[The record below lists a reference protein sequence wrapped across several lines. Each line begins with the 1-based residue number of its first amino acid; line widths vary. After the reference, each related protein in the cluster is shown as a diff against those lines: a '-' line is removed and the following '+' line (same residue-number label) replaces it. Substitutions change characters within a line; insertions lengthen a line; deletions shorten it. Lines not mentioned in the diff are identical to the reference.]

1 MRIRARVSIAIIAM
15 IALVAAASIATRSA
29 AQDKTLTTGVLG
41 PLSGG
46 AASYGVELVRGAEM
60 KADEINK
67 AGGLKVGNGVYHI
80 KLVSYDHKA
89 LAADAATAANKLVF
103 QDKVKYIIGNAVGA
117 TCNAVQTVT
126 EPEKVLFSFVC
137 WGTANLGPDKPYSFR
152 AMLSQ
157 WEVAEPFYRW
167 VKEKHPQV
175 KRVALISPNDTSGKD
190 TNTAVVKALKGLGF
204 EVAADEYYERGTK
217 DFYPILTKMLATK
230 PDMLDVAAAPAGEGG
245 PILKQARE
253 LGFKGAKGW
262 TAGTNPFTIIGVAGK
277 EAAEGVW
284 SPTNI
289 NVKSDFVGATV
300 RRFGE
305 EYEKRYKEVPGVI
318 AVANYA
324 AFDVITKAM
333 QDARSL
339 ETDRVLTALTQKPFD
354 TVWGKLVLGG
364 KDTYG
369 IDRQFLYPM
378 VISEI
383 RDGKVV
389 DIAQV
394 LPAALKQG
402 GSRRAEGRGRLVSIE
417 LLVQALLNGFG
428 LAMVYVLVA
437 LGLTLIFSILEIIN
451 FAHGEFYMLGGY
463 VTYYVYALFG
473 LNYFATL
480 GLAIVTV
487 GFAGVVAER
496 VIFHD
501 LRGRAMNAFI
511 VSLGLLWVMQAGAQ
525 LAFGVLDKP
534 VPSAFS
540 GVVRLFGLVMSVE
553 RLVVTLAAIVLIAAL
568 YLFLRWSR
576 PGRAMR
582 AVAQDPDAAALQGVN
597 IDVVSALGF
606 GVGCALAGGAGGLL
620 APLFAG
626 SAARGARG
634 VVKPFIIIRGGGMGS
649 LRGAVLG
656 GLLRGGVEGLG
667 ALFMGSAAV
676 NILGFL
682 MVIVVLLVRPGGLV
696 GG

>member
-1 MRIRARVSIAIIAM
+1 MLFNEEEATMRIRASLATLAM
-15 IALVAAASIATRSA
+15 VALVAAAGSATRGA
-29 AQDKTLTTGVLG
+29 AEDKTLTIGVLG

-67 AGGLKVGNGVYHI
+67 AGGLKVGNDVYHI
-80 KLVSYDHKA
+80 KIVSYDHKA

-190 TNTAVVKALKGLGF
+190 TNTAVVKALKNLGF

-217 DFYPILTKMLATK
+217 DFYPILTKLLATK

-245 PILKQARE
+245 LILKQARE

-289 NVKSDFVGATV
+289 NVKSDFVSATV

-339 ETDRVLTALTQKPFD
+339 ETDKVLTALTQKPFD

-394 LPAALKQG
+394 LPAALK
-402 GSRRAEGRGRLVSIE
+402 
-417 LLVQALLNGFG
+417 
-428 LAMVYVLVA
+428 
-437 LGLTLIFSILEIIN
+437 
-451 FAHGEFYMLGGY
+451 
-463 VTYYVYALFG
+463 
-473 LNYFATL
+473 
-480 GLAIVTV
+480 
-487 GFAGVVAER
+487 
-496 VIFHD
+496 
-501 LRGRAMNAFI
+501 
-511 VSLGLLWVMQAGAQ
+511 
-525 LAFGVLDKP
+525 K
-534 VPSAFS
+534 
-540 GVVRLFGLVMSVE
+540 
-553 RLVVTLAAIVLIAAL
+553 
-568 YLFLRWSR
+568 
-576 PGRAMR
+576 
-582 AVAQDPDAAALQGVN
+582 
-597 IDVVSALGF
+597 
-606 GVGCALAGGAGGLL
+606 
-620 APLFAG
+620 
-626 SAARGARG
+626 
-634 VVKPFIIIRGGGMGS
+634 
-649 LRGAVLG
+649 
-656 GLLRGGVEGLG
+656 
-667 ALFMGSAAV
+667 
-676 NILGFL
+676 
-682 MVIVVLLVRPGGLV
+682 
-696 GG
+696 